1 MLSHC
6 RPPEERARGL
16 SGRNKTDL
24 LVNPLTNERHLAQVE
39 DVTIC
44 RRAHGWGLRGRDD
57 DVISGPGLDVDVKVP
72 VAWRQRHPRNPA
84 VHLDQVVR
92 AGVRNRIKE

>member
-16 SGRNKTDL
+16 SGWHKADL
-24 LVNPLTNERHLAQVE
+24 LVNPLTDERHLAQVE

-44 RRAHGWGLRGRDD
+44 GRAHGWRLRGRDD
-57 DVISGPGLDVDVKVP
+57 DVISGPGLDVDVKIS
-72 VAWRQRHPRNPA
+72 VARRQRHSRDSA

-92 AGVRNRIKE
+92 ARVPNRIK